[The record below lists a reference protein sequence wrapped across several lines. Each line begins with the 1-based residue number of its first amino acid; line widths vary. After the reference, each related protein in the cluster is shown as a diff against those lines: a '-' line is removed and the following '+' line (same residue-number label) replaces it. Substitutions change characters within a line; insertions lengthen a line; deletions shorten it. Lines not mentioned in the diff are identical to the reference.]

1 MISVCYIIDMAD
13 TLRYLLVGSGE
24 ITLENIEVMTYFMLS
39 TVPPVANIQ
48 TYWGVMLYDAHVH
61 LFFLQLMSRSPSEV
75 YEILSLA
82 RLAFCT
88 LWGWDISSLFFS
100 LSPLI
105 PVPSF
110 FPLLLSFLPPP
121 SLIPF
126 LSLLSLLFP
135 SLSSH
140 SEMMPPLPKDGEWSC
155 THWVLYICN
164 EVSKFSLDISV
175 NSVWISQ

>member
-39 TVPPVANIQ
+39 TVPPVANVQ
-48 TYWGVMLYDAHVH
+48 MYWGVMLYDAHVH

-82 RLAFCT
+82 RLAFHT

-100 LSPLI
+100 LSSFHSSP
-105 PVPSF
+105 PPPSLVHF
-110 FPLLLSFLPPP
+110 LFLLSFLSPPHP
-121 SLIPF
+121 HLLLLIFSPF
-126 LSLLSLLFP
+126 LLLLSSPLISFPFSLLP
-135 SLSSH
+135 
-140 SEMMPPLPKDGEWSC
+140 
-155 THWVLYICN
+155 
-164 EVSKFSLDISV
+164 
-175 NSVWISQ
+175 Q